1 MDSMLVFLDTEFTD
15 FAMPELISLGM
26 VGELGE
32 ECYIEV
38 PFATARCSDFVR
50 DVVIPQLGN
59 DPHAFCET
67 ANLRV
72 RIVNWLQI
80 IKQADPIQ
88 ICYDSEYD
96 WRLFVQ
102 ALEGRVPVWIEPCW
116 IDCTEINELLLSAY
130 FKDHPDE
137 SEHHALTDARANRFA
152 YRPRKQ

>member
-1 MDSMLVFLDTEFTD
+1 MLVFLDTEFTD

-50 DVVIPQLGN
+50 DVVIPQLGK

-67 ANLRV
+67 ADLRV
-72 RIVNWLQI
+72 RILNWLQI
-80 IKQADPIQ
+80 IKRADPIQ

-102 ALEGRVPVWIEPCW
+102 ALEGRMPDWIEPCW
-116 IDCTEINELLLSAY
+116 IKSTEINELLLYAY
-130 FKDHPDE
+130 FTEHPDE
-137 SEHHALTDARANRFA
+137 REHHALTDARANRFA

>member
-1 MDSMLVFLDTEFTD
+1 MLIFLDTEFTD

-26 VGELGE
+26 VGEFGE

-50 DVVIPQLGN
+50 DVVIPQLGK

-67 ANLRV
+67 ADLRV
-72 RIVNWLQI
+72 RVLNWLQI
-80 IKQADPIQ
+80 IKQAEPIR

-102 ALEGRVPVWIEPCW
+102 ALEGRVPDWIKPCW

-137 SEHHALTDARANRFA
+137 NEHHALTDARANRFA